1 MFPCMLGAR
10 AEDHGKHR
18 DPRNTE
24 LRAVC
29 NSVPVRACTHARHGS
44 PTQWRS
50 ALIGVCRTMHAN
62 GQGSGPTASG
72 PCPLPVSQRQR
83 SLGCRQK
90 LRTPRAAPVLPGCV
104 GRRRG
109 KIICAILKFG
119 GTACFWVLEDFAVQ
133 CVVSLDHARSPL
145 RQRRAPP
152 RAGRLAG
159 RRIRVNRRPPP
170 GGGKSRRSSGDRQ

>member
-1 MFPCMLGAR
+1 MR
-10 AEDHGKHR
+10 ACAPWLTNSMAQRTDM
-18 DPRNTE
+18 
-24 LRAVC
+24 
-29 NSVPVRACTHARHGS
+29 SVPHDARKRPRVGS
-44 PTQWRS
+44 DSDPS
-50 ALIGVCRTMHAN
+50 APRTCPPQALPVAHFPEPPPHSSFW
-62 GQGSGPTASG
+62 GL
-72 PCPLPVSQRQR
+72 PCLLPVSQRQR

-152 RAGRLAG
+152 RDGRVAG
-159 RRIRVNRRPPP
+159 RRLRVSRRPPP